1 MATLLLGIAA
11 GRRCGVS
18 VLCAG
23 PGASSGGPMPRGVK
37 KENLPSKVCVQC
49 KRPFT
54 WRKKWERCWDEV
66 KCCSKRCKAEFK
78 ASHPGVSAGP
88 DVGDGDTDE

>member
-54 WRKKWERCWDEV
+54 WRKKWERCWEEV
-66 KCCSKRCKAEFK
+66 KCCSKRCKSDFK
-78 ASHPGVSAGP
+78 ASNPGASAGP
-88 DVGDGDTDE
+88 DVGDDADE